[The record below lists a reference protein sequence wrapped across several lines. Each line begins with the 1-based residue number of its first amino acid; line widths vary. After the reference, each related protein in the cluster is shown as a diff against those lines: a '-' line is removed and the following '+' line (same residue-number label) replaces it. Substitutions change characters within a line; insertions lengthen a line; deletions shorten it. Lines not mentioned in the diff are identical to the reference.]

1 MMRGQWFSTI
11 RIMRYFWRFLQF
23 SHWFLGYW
31 IRNVWRKLR
40 SLRFFNFNT
49 LVCLLRLYGRL
60 LLWFWLSKM
69 IYLWFCRFYWW
80 FWFLSRRRLLIRR
93 SLMMK
98 ILILLLR
105 TFCDK
110 TLFDLNLLFLF
121 FYRLFIFI
129 IFCFFNW
136 ILIRVLKWMI

>member
-1 MMRGQWFSTI
+1 MMRSQRFSTI

-23 SHWFLGYW
+23 SHGFLRYW

-49 LVCLLRLYGRL
+49 LVCLLRLDGRL
-60 LLWFWLSKM
+60 LLWFWFSEM

-93 SLMMK
+93 CLMMK

-110 TLFDLNLLFLF
+110 TLFNFNLLFLF
-121 FYRLFIFI
+121 FDRLFILI
-129 IFCFFNW
+129 IFSFFNW
-136 ILIRVLKWMI
+136 ILIRVLKWVI